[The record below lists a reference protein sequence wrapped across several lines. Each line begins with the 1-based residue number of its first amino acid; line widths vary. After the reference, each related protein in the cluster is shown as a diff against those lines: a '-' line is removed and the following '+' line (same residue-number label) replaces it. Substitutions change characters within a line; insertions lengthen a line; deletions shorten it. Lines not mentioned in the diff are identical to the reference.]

1 MKKLVASLAAA
12 LRRIPPTPLLRSGS
26 RRSDE
31 RGRSA
36 RRPVD
41 GQRDPYRLPPPRAGL
56 VRRAGHLLALVVARR
71 ALRRRLPLRRQLLRA
86 VLDHLHS
93 RLLHLH
99 HPLGGRAEPALSV
112 PRDWRVAMVVTKA
125 PSEPFDIVRTT
136 LLAMLDQT
144 YPHDTW
150 LADEDPSPE
159 TLDWCRDHG
168 VFVSTRRGVAAYH
181 RTSWP
186 RRPGARK
193 AISRTSTTGLATT
206 TTISCRSSMPITCRP
221 APISRRCCGR
231 SSIRQS
237 ATCRRRASA
246 TAMRP

>member
-1 MKKLVASLAAA
+1 MNADVPLVVPLMDSGT
-12 LRRIPPTPLLRSGS
+12 RI
-26 RRSDE
+26 
-31 RGRSA
+31 
-36 RRPVD
+36 VF
-41 GQRDPYRLPPPRAGL
+41 
-56 VRRAGHLLALVVARR
+56 HLLALGWFVALGIFWRWWLRDEHYVDAFRFGVNCFVLFWTTFIPGYFIFIIRSAVV
-71 ALRRRLPLRRQLLRA
+71 PN
-86 VLDHLHS
+86 
-93 RLLHLH
+93 
-99 HPLGGRAEPALSV
+99 PALSV

-186 RRPGARK
+186 RRTGARK

>member
-36 RRPVD
+36 RRPLMDSGTRIVF
-41 GQRDPYRLPPPRAGL
+41 
-56 VRRAGHLLALVVARR
+56 HLLALGWFVALGIFWRWWLRDEHYVDAFRFGVNCFVLFWTTFIPGYFIFIIRSAVVPNPRCRCRATGASRWSSPRRRPSRSTSSARR
-71 ALRRRLPLRRQLLRA
+71 CSRCSTRPTRTIRGSPMRTRRPRRSTGAATTACSCRRGEA
-86 VLDHLHS
+86 S
-93 RLLHLH
+93 PRTT
-99 HPLGGRAEPALSV
+99 GRAGRA
-112 PRDWRVAMVVTKA
+112 
-125 PSEPFDIVRTT
+125 
-136 LLAMLDQT
+136 
-144 YPHDTW
+144 
-150 LADEDPSPE
+150 
-159 TLDWCRDHG
+159 G
-168 VFVSTRRGVAAYH
+168 
-181 RTSWP
+181 
-186 RRPGARK
+186 GARK